1 MQNVIPD
8 SSKQIF
14 RDIYPHRPARIAHG
28 FADHPLLTLDAL
40 AALAARM
47 RPDTLEHNAAI
58 DVPLGTPTTKLP
70 PNGLTTL
77 QTIEQIESC
86 GSWVLLREIEQ
97 DPAYAA
103 LMADVLGEVRP
114 IIEARTGRMHK
125 LRAFV
130 FISSPHAVTQP
141 HFDPEYNILFQAH
154 GRKTVT
160 LFPTADEQIVGQRFF
175 ESYFAG
181 GQRYLPWRE
190 EHGLRGQAIAIEPGE
205 SIFVPL
211 FAPHH
216 VKVHADVSV
225 SLSLTWC
232 SAWSFAAIDAHK
244 FNARLRRLGLSP
256 AAPRMFPAGNRIK
269 ALGERAAE
277 RLERMAAR

>member
-1 MQNVIPD
+1 MRGVIPD
-8 SSKQIF
+8 SSQQIF
-14 RDIYPHRPARIAHG
+14 RNAYPQSPARMAHG
-28 FADHPLLTLDAL
+28 FADHPLLTLEAL
-40 AALAARM
+40 AGLAARM

-70 PNGLTTL
+70 HNGLTTL
-77 QTIEQIESC
+77 QTIERIESC

-97 DPAYAA
+97 DPAYAR
-103 LMADVLGEVRP
+103 LMADVLDEVRP
-114 IIEARTGRMHK
+114 IVEARTGPMHK

-130 FISSPHAVTQP
+130 FISSPQAVTQP

-154 GRKTVT
+154 GRKTMT

-190 EHGLRGQAIAIEPGE
+190 DHGLRGQAIPIEPGE

-216 VKVHADVSV
+216 VKVHEDVSV

-244 FNARLRRLGLSP
+244 FNRRLRRLGLSP
-256 AAPRMFPAGNRIK
+256 AAPRAFPAGNGIK
-269 ALGERAAE
+269 ALGERAVE
-277 RLERMAAR
+277 RVARIARR